1 MKKSSIIGFVLMLTV
16 CGFCGGVLAVVI
28 GLNDHSL
35 AWLFEAVYN
44 WLFSNILAIQI
55 VCFALLFAGSLAIY
69 LVCQRRRRLYAED
82 YDRIDAKIAPWLDI
96 GIVINSSLY
105 IIMFVLFSLAVQTE
119 IRGWETLIF
128 LIACACAFVME
139 ITYIRLVK
147 NIYPK
152 RKGDPLS
159 IKFSEQWIDSCD
171 ELERKVTY
179 ITSYKTLN
187 ALRYVILGL
196 FVLFMLLGIT
206 FPIGVLPQLV
216 LAAIWLFIN
225 VYTLVVSRKLSN
237 GENLE

>member
-1 MKKSSIIGFVLMLTV
+1 
-16 CGFCGGVLAVVI
+16 
-28 GLNDHSL
+28 
-35 AWLFEAVYN
+35 
-44 WLFSNILAIQI
+44 
-55 VCFALLFAGSLAIY
+55 
-69 LVCQRRRRLYAED
+69 
-82 YDRIDAKIAPWLDI
+82 
-96 GIVINSSLY
+96 
-105 IIMFVLFSLAVQTE
+105 
-119 IRGWETLIF
+119 
-128 LIACACAFVME
+128 ME

-171 ELERKVTY
+171 ELERRITY

>member
-1 MKKSSIIGFVLMLTV
+1 MKKSSIIGFVLMLTA

-35 AWLFEAVYN
+35 AWLFETVHN
-44 WLFSNILAIQI
+44 WLLGNILAIQ
-55 VCFALLFAGSLAIY
+55 VFCYVVLFAGSIAVY
-69 LVCQRRRRLYAED
+69 LVCQQRRRLYGED
-82 YDRIDAKIAPWLDI
+82 YDRIDAQIAPWIDI

-105 IIMFVLFSLAVQTE
+105 IFMFVLFSFAVQTE
-119 IRGWETLIF
+119 VGGWETLVF
-128 LIACACAFVME
+128 LIACASAFVME
-139 ITYIRLVK
+139 INYIRLVK

-159 IKFSEQWIDSCD
+159 VKFSEQWIDSCD
-171 ELERKVTY
+171 ELERKITY

-196 FVLFMLLGIT
+196 FVLFMLLGIS

-216 LAAIWLFIN
+216 LAFIWLFIN

-237 GENLE
+237 GGNLE